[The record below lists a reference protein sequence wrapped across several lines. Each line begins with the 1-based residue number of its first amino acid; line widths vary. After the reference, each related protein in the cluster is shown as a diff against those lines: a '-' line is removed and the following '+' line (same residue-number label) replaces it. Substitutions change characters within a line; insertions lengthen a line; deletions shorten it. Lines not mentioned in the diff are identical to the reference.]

1 MRSKT
6 IVFVLVFVI
15 FLMQLLYYDKKFY
28 SKLQSLPSKASEN
41 NLFFSHNEFVRMRFM
56 ERRELLK
63 KRCQSLEESKFKS
76 ELYFTKMV
84 LYNEKRKFI
93 SCAAPKVRN

>member
-15 FLMQLLYYDKKFY
+15 FLMQLLYYDKIFY
-28 SKLQSLPSKASEN
+28 SKLQSLSSKTSEN